1 MLKPSGCL
9 TQSKI
14 EMKLKYR
21 SKEKESEFIQKLQD
35 FFSKPDNL
43 LSLVPDCMD
52 NSILCPFDS
61 YKKKL
66 SRISGPAIG
75 KLSGSADQFLSAI
88 GETYRVMESE
98 SAPIMGLIS
107 TPYGNVDYA
116 KRGSTDPMVLAGV
129 QNFSSTVW
137 RMLSFSS
144 LVQTKKVSVYSSE
157 HYYIASCKGNPPPR
171 EFILDAFQ
179 SEKTDDLSVNEEEI
193 IFGTSGDYM
202 NLNIGSQ
209 ILIKVYQDSKSNV
222 IRILLRH
229 MLVPDISRTISIQ
242 VPFLED
248 VSSEI
253 PAQYLNQYLSGQLE
267 ARNFIRNVSEYRKKI
282 ALSKGLY
289 LLEGMV
295 FNSTSAFLGEM
306 FDPEESK
313 ILEKY
318 LEQNGPVSIDTK
330 SARKLLEILW
340 PKYGKD
346 ILSEYFPDIDQN
358 SLKTQAGDPLKQIE
372 MIRRKIDQS
381 KASSLVAVEPWSS
394 DSAMLIDMVRDYLS
408 VGGSEM
414 LRKWEKLVGQSSMFN
429 SIYYAFTISLNERTN
444 QQWRFSSEQMMLG
457 EKLAEGIRDI
467 IATRD
472 ASINEKILRMKQLV
486 R

>member
-1 MLKPSGCL
+1 
-9 TQSKI
+9 
-14 EMKLKYR
+14 
-21 SKEKESEFIQKLQD
+21 
-35 FFSKPDNL
+35 
-43 LSLVPDCMD
+43 
-52 NSILCPFDS
+52 
-61 YKKKL
+61 
-66 SRISGPAIG
+66 
-75 KLSGSADQFLSAI
+75 
-88 GETYRVMESE
+88 
-98 SAPIMGLIS
+98 
-107 TPYGNVDYA
+107 
-116 KRGSTDPMVLAGV
+116 
-129 QNFSSTVW
+129 
-137 RMLSFSS
+137 
-144 LVQTKKVSVYSSE
+144 
-157 HYYIASCKGNPPPR
+157 
-171 EFILDAFQ
+171 
-179 SEKTDDLSVNEEEI
+179 
-193 IFGTSGDYM
+193 
-202 NLNIGSQ
+202 
-209 ILIKVYQDSKSNV
+209 
-222 IRILLRH
+222 
-229 MLVPDISRTISIQ
+229 
-242 VPFLED
+242 
-248 VSSEI
+248 
-253 PAQYLNQYLSGQLE
+253 
-267 ARNFIRNVSEYRKKI
+267 
-282 ALSKGLY
+282 
-289 LLEGMV
+289 MV